1 MDQLWAFAA
10 LALVLSV
17 TPGPDDA
24 LVLSSCLRG
33 GPRLAAATAL
43 GVAAGSL
50 LWGAAAAVGLAAV
63 VSRSPGVYGCLRIA
77 GAAYLVVLGGAILR
91 AQASGRRPS
100 GDRGEVPHR
109 RSGGAGAAFAAGLAS
124 DVLNPKIG
132 VFYLAV
138 LPQFIPAGE
147 PVLGYTM
154 LLCSVDVA
162 VAMVWFAALTGLAQA
177 AVGWCRRPAVVLW
190 SQRLMGAALIGV
202 GTSVALPL

>member
-1 MDQLWAFAA
+1 VDHLWGFAV
-10 LALVLSV
+10 LAVVLSL

-33 GPRLAAATAL
+33 GPRLAAATAI
-43 GVAAGSL
+43 GVGAGSL
-50 LWGAAAAVGLAAV
+50 LWGGAAAVGLAAV
-63 VSRSPGVYGCLRIA
+63 VSRSPGVYGCLKFA

-91 AQASGRRPS
+91 AQTSGRRPS
-100 GDRGEVPHR
+100 GVHRAGPRRRRGGV
-109 RSGGAGAAFAAGLAS
+109 GAAFGAGLAS

-138 LPQFIPAGE
+138 LPQFIPTGE

-154 LLCSVDVA
+154 LLCALDVT
-162 VAMVWFAALTGLAQA
+162 VAMAWFAALTWLAQA
-177 AVGWCRRPAVVLW
+177 AVTWCRRPAVVLW

-202 GTSVALPL
+202 GASVAVPL

>member
-1 MDQLWAFAA
+1 VDHVWGFLA
-10 LALVLSV
+10 LAVVLSV

-33 GPRLAAATAL
+33 GPRLAAATTL
-43 GVAAGSL
+43 GIAAGSL
-50 LWGAAAAVGLAAV
+50 LWGGAAACGLAAV
-63 VSRSPGVYGCLRIA
+63 VSRSPGLYGCLRFA
-77 GAAYLVVLGGAILR
+77 GAGYLVVLGGMVLR
-91 AQASGRRPS
+91 AQTSPRRPS
-100 GDRGEVPHR
+100 GTHRAVQRR
-109 RSGGAGAAFAAGLAS
+109 RSGGVAAAYAAGLAS

-154 LLCSVDVA
+154 LLCTLDVT
-162 VAMVWFAALTGLAQA
+162 VALAWFAALTWLAQA
-177 AVGWCRRPAVVLW
+177 ALGWSRRPGVLLW